1 VKADMDRIR
10 AVAAGSGGLSLQM
23 RRVLPA
29 APQLVFAAFT
39 DSNQLAKW
47 WGPQGFTMPSAYFDP
62 HVGEAYRLEMRPPE
76 GDSFYLTGEFREV
89 DAPARLAFT
98 FVYEDPDPD
107 DVETVVEL
115 SFRSLDAMTE
125 VAFSQ
130 GQFKTEARRQLH
142 QSGWADSFDRL
153 ERLLSVG
160 A

>member
-1 VKADMDRIR
+1 
-10 AVAAGSGGLSLQM
+10 VAAGSDGLSLEM

-29 APQLVFAAFT
+29 TQQLVFAAFT

-47 WGPQGFTMPSAYFDP
+47 WGPQGFTMPSARFEP
-62 HVGEAYRLEMRPPE
+62 HVGEAYRLEMQPPE
-76 GDSFYLTGEFREV
+76 GDSFYLTGEFHEV
-89 DAPARLAFT
+89 DPPSRLTFT

-115 SFRSLDAMTE
+115 SFRSRDAMTE
-125 VAFSQ
+125 VTFTQ

-142 QSGWADSFDRL
+142 QSGWTDSFDRL
-153 ERLLSVG
+153 EQLLSVE